1 MAHSNYLKI
10 ITNYQDEIAKIDDI
24 ILDYSKNKS
33 PLIQDICQHLINSG
47 GKRIRPILL
56 IICAKLQNIEINN
69 QILNLAAAIEMIH
82 SATLLHDDV
91 VDNSQTRRNQKTANA
106 IWDNK
111 ASILVGDYV
120 FAISFILMVKSD
132 NIKAL
137 ELLAK
142 TASIMADGEVMQ
154 LENSSNINIDIDQYL
169 KIINGKTAIL
179 FASAASISALL
190 NVKTAKNHN
199 KLHEFGLNLGV
210 IFQIIDDILDYKANI
225 DNLGKDIGDD
235 FFEGKVTLPL
245 ILLMQ
250 KANKEDKNKISQI
263 HLKNLAQNLT
273 SKENNNNLEYI
284 LKLFAKYQIF
294 DDSFALAKKY
304 YHKCLKILENFDNNR
319 HKEELTTII
328 NYSFSRLS

>member
-1 MAHSNYLKI
+1 MYSNYSKILK
-10 ITNYQDEIAKIDDI
+10 NYQNKITKIDKI

-69 QILNLAAAIEMIH
+69 KILNLAAAIEMIH

-91 VDNSQTRRNQKTANA
+91 VDNSQMRRNQKTANA

-154 LENSSNINIDIDQYL
+154 LENSSNININIDQYL

-179 FASAASISALL
+179 FASATSICCLL
-190 NVKTAKNHN
+190 EDSNLKNHN
-199 KLHEFGLNLGV
+199 KLHQFGLNLGV
-210 IFQIIDDILDYKANI
+210 IFQIIDDILDYKVSAN
-225 DNLGKDIGDD
+225 NLGKDIGDD

-245 ILLMQ
+245 ILLLQ
-250 KANKEDKNKISQI
+250 KASTQEKTIINQI
-263 HLKNLAQNLT
+263 HLKNLSHNLT
-273 SKENNNNLEYI
+273 SQENQDNLEYI
-284 LKLFAKYQIF
+284 LELFTKYQIF

-304 YHKCLKILENFDNNR
+304 YDKCLKILENFDHNR
-319 HKEELTTII
+319 HKEELITII
-328 NYSFSRLS
+328 NYSFSRLN